1 MSYLIHTNNYE
12 ENKKQLQDKVRELV
26 KLDPTLITEY
36 VKLYARVKKYGDPD
50 VILKTGRKPVSQHQQ
65 QHKKET
71 YRKYYEKVK
80 QKREE
85 ERAQLDA
92 LGITYKKKM
101 GRPKKNPSPTEE
113 K

>member
-1 MSYLIHTNNYE
+1 MSCLIHTNNYE
-12 ENKKQLQDKVRELV
+12 ENKKQLQEKVRELI
-26 KLDPTLITEY
+26 KLDPSLVNEY
-36 VKLYARVKKYGDPD
+36 VKLYTRVKKYGNPD
-50 VILKTGRKPVSQHQQ
+50 IILKTGRKPVSPE
-65 QHKKET
+65 HKKET

-101 GRPKKNPSPTEE
+101 GRPKKNPSLVEE

>member
-26 KLDPTLITEY
+26 KLDPSLITEY

-50 VILKTGRKPVSQHQQ
+50 VILKTGRKPVSPE
-65 QHKKET
+65 HKKET

-101 GRPKKNPSPTEE
+101 GRPKKNPSPPVEE
-113 K
+113 I